1 MSDARVRG
9 EDLELRIISDGEVE
23 GLITAITACEFE
35 DQREI
40 KSDGFVGERTNRKS
54 SVYNGVRGNIS
65 LQIESSEWFDFMVK
79 SKAKAKR
86 ETPNVQFNLIG
97 TFLFPSGD
105 VKQLSIPDVSFGAI
119 PIRIASRTDWVTA
132 TLDWEA
138 SDYNVL

>member
-1 MSDARVRG
+1 MDARIRG
-9 EDLELRIISDGEVE
+9 EDRELRIISDGEVE
-23 GLITAITACEFE
+23 GLITAITSCEFE

-54 SVYNGVRGNIS
+54 SVFNGCRGNLA
-65 LQIESSEWFDFMVK
+65 LQIESSEWFDFMTK
-79 SKAKAKR
+79 TKAKAKR

-97 TFLFPSGD
+97 TFLFPSGEI
-105 VKQLSIPDVSFGAI
+105 KQLSIPDVSFGAI
-119 PIRIASRTDWVTA
+119 PLRVSSRTDYVTA